1 MYLFPEL
8 LFLSP
13 LAAYAYF
20 RSLRLIAGRGG
31 RLVFTVFFLFLV
43 AGYPVAETLS
53 HRAGG
58 AAVRGLVLAGY
69 IALPF
74 LLYLVL
80 AAVLIDLVLKAL
92 RLSGALSKA
101 AVASRRFRAWRFRA
115 GLILPA
121 LIVLAGIVNFRWLR
135 VREFVVE
142 VPRGAA
148 SAQRGTTAATRM
160 KVAFAADFHLGRFTA
175 PGFLEDFVRRVN
187 ALEPDLVLIGGD
199 VLEGDLKDE
208 DTAAYESKFRRIR
221 ARYGV
226 FGVPGNHE
234 SHRGNHRDFYTAA
247 GIRLLEDEVVRIDA
261 AVDLAGRSDRRSGG
275 RMRVEDLVRKAPGG
289 LPVILL
295 DHRPSDIRSAV
306 DAGVDILLSGHTHH
320 GQLFPANW
328 ITGYRYEV
336 SWGHKKIGR
345 THVIVTSGIQL
356 WGPPVRTAGFS
367 EILVLDVVFRD
378 AP

>member
-13 LAAYAYF
+13 LVAYAYF
-20 RSLRLIAGRGG
+20 RSLRLIAGRRR
-31 RLVFTVFFLFLV
+31 RLVFTAFFLCLV

-53 HRAGG
+53 HRAGDG
-58 AAVRGLVLAGY
+58 AVRGLVLAGY

-74 LLYLVL
+74 LLYLIL
-80 AAVLIDLVLKAL
+80 AVVFLDVAIGAL
-92 RLSGALSKA
+92 RLSGALSGA
-101 AVASRRFRAWRFRA
+101 AVASPRFQAWRFRA

-135 VREFVVE
+135 VREFAVE

-148 SAQRGTTAATRM
+148 TASGL
-160 KVAFAADFHLGRFTA
+160 KIAFAADFHLGRFTA
-175 PGFLEDFVRRVN
+175 RGFLEDFVRRIN

-199 VLEGDLKDE
+199 VREGDLKDE
-208 DTAAYESKFRRIR
+208 DTAAYESQFRRIR

-226 FGVPGNHE
+226 YGVPGNHE
-234 SHRGNHRDFYTAA
+234 SHGGNHRDFFTAA
-247 GIRLLEDEVVRIDA
+247 GIRLLEDEVVRIDDA
-261 AVDLAGRSDRRSGG
+261 IDLAGRSDRRAGG
-275 RMRVEDLVRKAPGG
+275 RMRVEELVRKAPGG
-289 LPVILL
+289 LPVILM

-306 DAGVDILLSGHTHH
+306 KAGVDILLSGHTHH

-328 ITGYRYEV
+328 ITGHRYEV

-345 THVIVTSGIQL
+345 THIIVTSGVQL

-367 EILVLDVVFRD
+367 EILVLDVAFRN

>member
-13 LAAYAYF
+13 LVAYAYV
-20 RSLRLIAGRGG
+20 RSLLLIAGRRG
-31 RLVFTVFFLFLV
+31 RLVFTAFFLFLV

-53 HRAGG
+53 HRAGDG
-58 AAVRGLVLAGY
+58 AVRGLILAGY

-74 LLYLVL
+74 LLYLVM
-80 AAVLIDLVLKAL
+80 AAVLMDLAIEAL
-92 RLSGALSKA
+92 RLSGALSKTTA
-101 AVASRRFRAWRFRA
+101 ASRRFRAWRFRA

-121 LIVLAGIVNFRWLR
+121 LVVLAGIVNFRWIR
-135 VREFVVE
+135 VREFPVE

-148 SAQRGTTAATRM
+148 AASGL
-160 KVAFAADFHLGRFTA
+160 KIAFAADFHLGRFTA

-208 DTAAYESKFRRIR
+208 ATAAYESQFRRIR

-226 FGVPGNHE
+226 YGVPGNHE
-234 SHRGNHRDFYTAA
+234 SHGGNRRDFFAAA
-247 GIRLLEDEVVRIDA
+247 GIRLLEDEVVRIDD
-261 AVDLAGRSDRRSGG
+261 AVGLAGRGDRRSGG
-275 RMRVEDLVRKAPGG
+275 RMRVEELLRKAPGG
-289 LPVILL
+289 LPVILM

-328 ITGYRYEV
+328 ITGHRYEV

-345 THVIVTSGIQL
+345 THVVVTSGIQL

-367 EILVLDVVFRD
+367 EILVLDVAFRD